1 MSILNNNRS
10 GFSLIEL
17 MVVVVIIGIM
27 AAIAAPNFLNWLPNM
42 RLKAAARDLYSN
54 MQKARMMAVKS
65 NTKTAIT
72 FDTANNKYDIC
83 SDWNTAAGNCVGN
96 VESIILTNYK
106 SGIGYGHGVNNNPVT
121 APVGGAGFDDEITY
135 CPSTNCNR
143 VVFNSRGLCKA
154 GYVYLDHQNHTTTYA
169 IGSQTSG
176 VIKLLKWT
184 GSAWK

>member
-1 MSILNNNRS
+1 MSILNKNRS

-106 SGIGYGHGVNNNPVT
+106 SGIGYGHGNATQQVP
-121 APVGGAGFDDEITY
+121 GGAFPGNDVSYT
-135 CPSTNCNR
+135 
-143 VVFNSRGLCKA
+143 NSRIVFKPQGLVNV
-154 GYVYLDHQNHTTTYA
+154 GYVYFDHLKNTTTYA
-169 IGSQTSG
+169 IGSQAGG